1 MEGAEYS
8 KYLHARSSCSGF
20 YFFLT
25 NSSQRDTKCSL
36 LYNQYNKGK
45 AVRMCPPPPP
55 THSAC
60 QASFLGGGRGCCWGC
75 SCCDKW
81 VRNSNTAL
89 LNPIPGWHLAVLD
102 AFFTLQTFYLVRKSN
117 WIQNAFV

>member
-45 AVRMCPPPPP
+45 AVRMCPPPPQHTQP
-55 THSAC
+55 ARLP
-60 QASFLGGGRGCCWGC
+60 FLVEEEDAAGG
-75 SCCDKW
+75 
-81 VRNSNTAL
+81 A
-89 LNPIPGWHLAVLD
+89 HAV
-102 AFFTLQTFYLVRKSN
+102 TSG
-117 WIQNAFV
+117 